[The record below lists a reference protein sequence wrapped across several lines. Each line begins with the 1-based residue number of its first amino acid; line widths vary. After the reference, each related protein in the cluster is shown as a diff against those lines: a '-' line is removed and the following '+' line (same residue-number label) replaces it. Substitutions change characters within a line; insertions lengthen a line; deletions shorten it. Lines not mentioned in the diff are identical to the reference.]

1 MTKGASTDAP
11 ATHTNEDQTTAD
23 ALFNQFEAEC
33 KPLESGK
40 GLLTLVD
47 RRTSA
52 RYCEC
57 HIKASTL
64 SSLATV
70 DVPLDPDSQD
80 QYRANR
86 EILTDDPG
94 FRRMQEDAKKG
105 RSFSNIVAEYTKDF
119 GLVSQEC
126 N

>member
-1 MTKGASTDAP
+1 MANDLREQESEAQSAIDEVYK
-11 ATHTNEDQTTAD
+11 
-23 ALFNQFEAEC
+23 QFEKQC
-33 KPLESGK
+33 KPLESGN

-47 RRTSA
+47 RRTNA

-57 HIKASTL
+57 HIKASVL

-70 DVPLDPDSQD
+70 DVPLDPDSQA

-94 FRRMQEDAKKG
+94 FRRMQDDAKKG
-105 RSFSNIVAEYTKDF
+105 SYPKSVIDV
-119 GLVSQEC
+119 
-126 N
+126 